1 LFIINIFQDP
11 VFKEIKRI
19 NQDNQKFSLET
30 SGLNNM
36 PLSGLDIYKLLPKTN
51 CKECGFATCLAFAM
65 QLAKKAV
72 SIDKCPY
79 VNAQVKLT
87 IEAASL
93 PPIRP
98 VVIGSGNNRLEIGN
112 ETVLFRHEEK
122 FRNPCGLGFIIDD
135 NLKDSQIKERIEKIN
150 GMKFERVGQE
160 LNVNLVAVKQNADV
174 KRFVQ
179 AVKQVA
185 SQTEL
190 ALVLMSGDLSALK
203 EALVLTKGK
212 RPLIY
217 AADSGNVSSI
227 LQLAKE
233 FQVPLAVRAEDL
245 KEISV
250 LTQELSKEGLAD
262 LVLDTGTKK
271 IKDKLWDLTQER
283 RLALKKSNRSVGYPS
298 LVVVEEKNPYQEV
311 MEAATYILKYASIV
325 LIRGIENW
333 QVLSLL
339 TLRQNI
345 YTDPQKP
352 LQIEPKVYQIG
363 SVSKKSPVLVTTNFS
378 LTYYTVLGEVEASK
392 VPSYIVSV
400 DTEGMSVL
408 TAWAAEKFTPEKISD
423 SLNKFGVKDMVSH
436 KRLIIPG
443 YVAVLSGD
451 LEEQSGWEVV
461 VGPKEAAGIPSF
473 LKNLQ

>member
-1 LFIINIFQDP
+1 
-11 VFKEIKRI
+11 
-19 NQDNQKFSLET
+19 
-30 SGLNNM
+30 M
-36 PLSGLDIYKLLPKTN
+36 ALSGLDIYKLLPKTN

-79 VNAQVKLT
+79 VRADVKLAL
-87 IEAASL
+87 EAASL

-98 VVIGSGNNRLEIGN
+98 VVIGSGNNKLEIGN

-135 NLKDSQIKERIEKIN
+135 DLKDSQIKDKIGKIN
-150 GMKFERVGQE
+150 SLKFERVGQE
-160 LNVNLVAVKQNADV
+160 LNVNLVAVKQKRDA
-174 KRFVQ
+174 KRFTQV
-179 AVKQVA
+179 VKDVA
-185 SQTEL
+185 SFTEL
-190 ALVLMSGDLSALK
+190 ALVLISEDLVALK

-212 RPLIY
+212 RPLVY
-217 AADSGNVSSI
+217 AADSGNVLS
-227 LQLAKE
+227 LAQLAKE
-233 FQVPLAVRAEDL
+233 FGVPLVVRAKDL
-245 KEISV
+245 DGIST
-250 LTQELSKEGLAD
+250 LTQELTKQGLND
-262 LVLDTGTKK
+262 LVLDTGPKR
-271 IKDKLWDLTQER
+271 IKDKLWDLTQIR
-283 RLALKKSNRSVGYPS
+283 RLALKKSNRSVGFPS
-298 LVVVEEKNPYQEV
+298 LVIVDREDPYAEV
-311 MEAATYILKYASIV
+311 IEAATYILKYAAIV

-352 LQIEPKVYQIG
+352 LQIEPKVYPIG

-392 VPSYIVSV
+392 VPSYIISV

-423 SLNKFGVKDMVSH
+423 SLSKFGVKEMVSH

-443 YVAVLSGD
+443 YVAVMSGD